1 MAHQCQLM
9 PTVAHRQRQDRRAPT
24 MPTRPRVND
33 DRVLLRLRMDEE
45 PSRMRYGNL
54 EKTRQDATGR
64 QHPTRQT
71 QESSHRATSTWTR
84 PALKLQEETN
94 IWASSARSSQPAT
107 ISCQDC
113 C

>member
-1 MAHQCQLM
+1 MAHQRQLM
-9 PTVAHRQRQDRRAPT
+9 PTAAHGERQDRRAPT
-24 MPTRPRVND
+24 MVRR
-33 DRVLLRLRMDEE
+33 
-45 PSRMRYGNL
+45 G
-54 EKTRQDATGR
+54 ATGR
-64 QHPTRQT
+64 RHPTQQT